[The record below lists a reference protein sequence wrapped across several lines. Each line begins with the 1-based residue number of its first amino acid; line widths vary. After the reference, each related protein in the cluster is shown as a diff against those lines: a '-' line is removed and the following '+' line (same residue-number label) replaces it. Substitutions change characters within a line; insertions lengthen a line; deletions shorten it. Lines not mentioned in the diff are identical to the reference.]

1 MDMNPAKEIYIVRQG
16 PLNFGSNLIPF
27 RHSYGAIYTNGDI
40 DHQIRTKPVGLDL
53 VYVFH
58 LIYSAEYPRYLL
70 IERPPRYCVH

>member
-1 MDMNPAKEIYIVRQG
+1 MNPANEIYIVHQG
-16 PLNFGSNLIPF
+16 SLNFGSNSIPI
-27 RHSYGAIYTNGDI
+27 RHSYGAIHTNGDI

-53 VYVFH
+53 VYVLH